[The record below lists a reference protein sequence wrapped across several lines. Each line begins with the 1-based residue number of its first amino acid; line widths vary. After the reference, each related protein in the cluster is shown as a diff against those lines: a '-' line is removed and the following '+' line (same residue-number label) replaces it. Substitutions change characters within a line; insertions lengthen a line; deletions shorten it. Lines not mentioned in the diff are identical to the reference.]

1 MNNAI
6 LFFNQFIS
14 YIVLMAIIV
23 AVGAAGFA
31 IGVKWRKSNEAKT
44 ATQTNDTAGE
54 NQQA

>member
-6 LFFNQFIS
+6 LFLNQFIS

-31 IGVKWRKSNEAKT
+31 VGVKWWKSNEAKT
-44 ATQTNDTAGE
+44 AAQTDDTTGE